1 MKTTKSI
8 ELFLLYIFCCI
19 NFTSCDPANNEE
31 DDIIWDFA
39 PIVLYIS
46 VQDAQGSDLLNPF
59 TKGSIAYQ
67 GIKAIYKGETYEKDA
82 PLNERTRA
90 YMAHFTGL
98 QTWIDK
104 DGKYYLTFGEFNG
117 DHTFDNEKVEIDWN
131 DGKERS
137 VITFSSKLTWKSKN
151 EPVFDRKFC
160 LNGQE
165 IDPKQGLVIT
175 RTPSQS
181 KQKYDIIAVEYGI
194 DAETDKIK
202 EEIKTDLERNSP
214 YTNGESYSIS
224 MQEKKSGTY
233 TLLGSDDLS
242 ITKKEFAIEE
252 TETHGMYG
260 ITTEI
265 AKTCKLIPPDDQIYS
280 HIKLKLGMDGRKSS
294 STFNIFISRPYNF
307 WTYED
312 LTEYYKNKYPDGK
325 VKEVVRLL
333 KSKPHYSQLSN
344 K

>member
-31 DDIIWDFA
+31 DDLIWDFA

-46 VQDAQGSDLLNPF
+46 VQDAQGNDLLNPL

-194 DAETDKIK
+194 DAETDEIK

-224 MQEKKSGTY
+224 SREKNPSTY
-233 TLLGSDDLS
+233 ILFNSYDRP
-242 ITKKEFAIEE
+242 ITVKNFVIEE
-252 TETHGMYG
+252 SEAHDG
-260 ITTEI
+260 TTDEA
-265 AKTCKLIPPDDQIYS
+265 AKAFRLIPPDNQIYG
-280 HIKLKLGMDGRKSS
+280 HIKLKLGIEGEKSP
-294 STFNIFISRPYNF
+294 STFNLFIVRPYNF